1 MAAECANFEI
11 TRMAR
16 LLEVSR
22 AGYYKWKTARD
33 RSVVSVVGQ
42 RRVDLEAKIT
52 AHHKA
57 SDGTYGSPRITAD
70 LHAEGDVVSVNT
82 VAKIM
87 AGIGV
92 AGISPRTFKVVTT
105 IADHEAVF
113 PADLVDRV
121 FDQGHLDAVWT
132 SDITYLTCGATT
144 AYLCAIRDEHSGR
157 VLGYSVADHMR
168 ASLVVDALLMA
179 WFTRQNHCQ
188 GTIFHT
194 DRGSQFTSKDVVDQ
208 CQVMGLVRSMG
219 ATGSCYDHA
228 SAESFWSIFKH
239 EYYYRHTFGTLAEL
253 TAGIEKF
260 MHRYNTT
267 RRYSKI
273 GQISPLS
280 YEIALTAANQAA

>member
-16 LLEVSR
+16 LLVVSR
-22 AGYYKWKTARD
+22 AGYYKWRTAAD
-33 RSVVSVVGQ
+33 RAVTNQSGQ
-42 RRVDLEAKIT
+42 RRADLEAKIT
-52 AHHKA
+52 AYHKA
-57 SDGTYGSPRITAD
+57 SEGTYGSPRITAD
-70 LHAEGDVVSVNT
+70 LHAEGETVSVNT

-113 PADLVDRV
+113 PPDLVDRL

-132 SDITYLTCGATT
+132 SDITYMTSGATT
-144 AYLCAIRDEHSGR
+144 AFLCAIRDEHSGR

-208 CQVMGLVRSMG
+208 CQAMGLIRSMG

-239 EYYYRHTFGTLAEL
+239 EYYYRHTFATLAEL

-267 RRYSKI
+267 RRYSKT
-273 GQISPLS
+273 GQISPLTH
-280 YEIALTAANQAA
+280 EIALTAANQAA